1 MKKTVYPLLLL
12 CAFLLSSID
21 AQAQKF
27 GYINSVQLLSELPDI
42 KNADTQLQS
51 FQAGLVEKGQ
61 GMMKSLEDNYQKYMV
76 EAQSGALSL
85 VQQQQKE
92 GELAKQQQ
100 EIQNYEYEVQNQIGA
115 KREELYAPILE
126 KVRLVIEEVGKQE
139 GYTMIFDSSAGGL
152 LSADEGDDIL
162 NTVKAKLGL

>member
-1 MKKTVYPLLLL
+1 MKKTVYPLLLI

-42 KNADTQLQS
+42 KNADEQLQT

-61 GMMKSLEDNYQKYMV
+61 GMMKSLEDNYQKYMA
-76 EAQSGALSL
+76 EAQSGSLSL

-126 KVRLVIEEVGKQE
+126 KVRLVIEEIGKQE